1 MFQPDAITP
10 VIVKVVDQPTEQI
23 GVGDVLVKS
32 FGIVGLILLGALVCG
47 LVLGGL
53 FVLVKLWLPNNPL
66 NGQVSHSYF
75 NLSAPPEGSE
85 PPERV

>member
-10 VIVKVVDQPTEQI
+10 IIVKVVDQPTEQI
-23 GVGDVLVKS
+23 GVGDVLIKS
-32 FGIVGLILLGALVCG
+32 FGIVGIIVLGALVCG

-53 FVLVKLWLPNNPL
+53 FVLVKLWLPHNPL

-75 NLSAPPEGSE
+75 NLSSPPDTPE
-85 PPERV
+85 PPDQV